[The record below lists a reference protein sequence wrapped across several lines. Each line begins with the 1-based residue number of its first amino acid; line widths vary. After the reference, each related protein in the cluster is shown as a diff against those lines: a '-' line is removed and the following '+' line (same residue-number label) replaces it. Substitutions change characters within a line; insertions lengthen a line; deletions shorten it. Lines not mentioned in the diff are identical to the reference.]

1 VPEPWA
7 LTGRDVELAR
17 VAAAQIEETLGGV
30 VIIGAAGVGKTRL
43 AREALARS
51 DSSGTM
57 VRSVRATQASSGVPF
72 AALGLLV
79 PEMDL
84 PGEPTAEVFRD
95 VAVAF
100 DRIREGQRL
109 VLLVDDAQDLDDAS
123 AALLDHIVRS
133 GNTFV
138 ILTVRRDSNPPQS
151 IVNLWKEEHI
161 LRIDLAPLSDA
172 VMGDLA
178 TAALGPLDAA
188 ARRALVKASG
198 GNVLYLRELLLGGQE
213 AGILVEQFG
222 IWRLNG
228 PLASSARLQ
237 DLIGDRLKGTSP
249 DERRTLELVA
259 LGDPLDLSLL
269 SALAPLAAIEALEER
284 GLLDTSEGD
293 AGPQVTLFH
302 PLYGDVVKIAMPA
315 ARRARLSKALA
326 DAAEASGGRRPR
338 DILRIEV
345 WRLEGGGG
353 SDAGSAIE
361 AARLAFRSSQY
372 DLARRLSRAAWDR
385 WSLPEAAYL
394 LGQSLDYLG
403 RNEEA
408 ETMLA
413 IAWAEARDDAT
424 RRDIALR
431 RATNLFRTLDRA
443 GDADRVLNEAT
454 EAVSDER
461 CRRELE
467 GLRGTHLLLA
477 GEVTRAIE
485 LVLPLL
491 ARPDEPAFTQ
501 ASLDA
506 GTALALAGRSDEA
519 LHYTQRAI
527 STRLE
532 MDDETQVSTVAV
544 YVVGLTLAMVEAG
557 RLGEARAIADAA
569 YQQTVEHGPVAG
581 RAWVAGVLA
590 RICLLE
596 GRLATAAHLFREVAT
611 LFSSLGHPGQRYGLG
626 GLALAVGQQRD
637 ADVGA
642 AAIKELDKIPLT
654 SVRLMDVDILRG
666 RGWVSLSRSDLAAAK
681 QELWQ
686 AAELAHEWGQFASEA
701 AALHDLVRLGVLDV
715 AAERLIALGDR
726 VDGDLMAGRTAYAGA
741 ATAEDLDGTAEA
753 SARFEAIGAN
763 LFAAEA
769 AALEH
774 RLAERSR
781 LLRRSSAAKA
791 RAAQLLARCE
801 GALTPALSAPAP
813 QDRLSARELEIAHL
827 VAEGLSSREVAE
839 RLYVSVRTVDNHLQR
854 IYTKLG
860 ITNRSELPSALQSP
874 TVSLL

>member
-7 LTGRDVELAR
+7 LAGREDELAR
-17 VAAAQIEETLGGV
+17 VAAAQNDAAIGGV

-43 AREALARS
+43 AREALAQA
-51 DSSGTM
+51 DTSGAV

-72 AALGLLV
+72 AALGLLL
-79 PEMDL
+79 PELDL
-84 PGEPTAEVFRD
+84 PGEASAEVFRD

-100 DRIREGQRL
+100 ERIRDGRRL
-109 VLLVDDAQDLDDAS
+109 VLLVDDGHDLDDAS
-123 AALLDHIVRS
+123 AALLDHIVGL

-138 ILTVRRDSNPPQS
+138 VLTVRSDANAPQS

-161 LRIDLAPLSDA
+161 VRIDLSPLSDA

-178 TAALGPLDAA
+178 TAALGPLEAA
-188 ARRALVKASG
+188 AQRALVKASG

-213 AGILVEQFG
+213 AGNLVQQFG

-259 LGDPLDLSLL
+259 LGDPLDLWLL
-269 SALAPLAAIEALEER
+269 GTLAPLASVEVLEER
-284 GLLDTSEGD
+284 GLLDTIEGD
-293 AGPQVTLFH
+293 VGPQVTLSH
-302 PLYGDVVKIAMPA
+302 PLYGEVVKLALPA

-326 DAAEASGGRRPR
+326 DAAEAAGGHRPR
-338 DILRIEV
+338 DLLRIAV

-353 SDAGSAIE
+353 SDARSAIE
-361 AARLAFRSSQY
+361 AGRLAFRSGQY
-372 DLARRLSRAAWDR
+372 ELAQRLSRAAWDR
-385 WSLPEAAYL
+385 WRLPESAYL

-408 ETMLA
+408 EAMLA

-431 RATNLFRTLDRA
+431 RATNLFRTLDRPE
-443 GDADRVLNEAT
+443 DADRVLSQAT
-454 EAVSDER
+454 DAVSDDR
-461 CRRELE
+461 CRHELE

-491 ARPDEPAFTQ
+491 ADPDEPAFNQ

-506 GTALALAGRSDEA
+506 GTALALAGRSEEA
-519 LHYTQRAI
+519 LRHTQMAM

-532 MDDETQVSTVAV
+532 RDDEKQVSTVAV

-557 RLGEARAIADAA
+557 RLAEAQGIADAA
-569 YQQTVEHGPVAG
+569 YQHTVEHGPIAG

-590 RICLLE
+590 RICMLQ

-611 LFSSLGHPGQRYGLG
+611 LFSSLGHPGQRWGLG
-626 GLALAVGQQRD
+626 GLAVAVGQQRD
-637 ADVGA
+637 ADAGA
-642 AAIKELDKIPLT
+642 AAIEELDRIPVA
-654 SVRLMDVDILRG
+654 SVRVMDVEILRG
-666 RGWVSLSRSDLAAAK
+666 RGWVSLSRRDLAGAKKEFWAAT
-681 QELWQ
+681 
-686 AAELAHEWGQFASEA
+686 ELAHRWGQYASEA
-701 AALHDLVRLGVLDV
+701 ASLHDLVRIGVLDD
-715 AAERLIALGDR
+715 AAGRLIALGDR
-726 VDGDLMAGRTAYAGA
+726 VDGGLMAGRTAYARA
-741 ATAEDLDGTAEA
+741 VAAEDLDGAADA

-781 LLRRSSAAKA
+781 LHRRSSAA
-791 RAAQLLARCE
+791 RERSAQLVARCE
-801 GALTPALSAPAP
+801 GPVTPALSTPAA
-813 QDRLSARELEIAHL
+813 QDRLSARELEIALL

-854 IYTKLG
+854 VYTKLG
-860 ITNRSELPSALQSP
+860 ITNRSELSSALEIRA
-874 TVSLL
+874 VSGP

>member
-7 LTGRDVELAR
+7 LAGREVELAR
-17 VAAAQIEETLGGV
+17 IAAAQNDGAIGGV

-43 AREALARS
+43 AREAIAQA
-51 DSSGTM
+51 DASGAI

-72 AALGLLV
+72 AALGLLL

-84 PGEPTAEVFRD
+84 PGEASAEVFRA
-95 VAVAF
+95 VAVAL
-100 DRIREGQRL
+100 DRIRAGQQL
-109 VLLVDDAQDLDDAS
+109 VLLVDDAHDLDDAS
-123 AALLDHIVRS
+123 AALLDHIV
-133 GNTFV
+133 GLGDTFV
-138 ILTVRRDSNPPQS
+138 ILTVRSDALAPQS
-151 IVNLWKEEHI
+151 IVNLWKEDHI
-161 LRIDLAPLSDA
+161 LRIDLAPLSDV

-178 TAALGPLDAA
+178 TAALGPLEAA
-188 ARRALVKASG
+188 AQQALVKASG

-213 AGILVEQFG
+213 AGILVQQFG
-222 IWRLNG
+222 IWRLIG
-228 PLASSARLQ
+228 PPASSARLQ
-237 DLIGDRLKGTSP
+237 DLIGDRLNGTSP
-249 DERRTLELVA
+249 EERRTLELVA

-269 SALAPLAAIEALEER
+269 ATLAPLASVEALEER
-284 GLLDTSEGD
+284 SLLDTVEGD
-293 AGPQVTLFH
+293 AGPQVTLAH
-302 PLYGDVVKIAMPA
+302 PLYGDVVKIGLPA

-326 DAAEASGGRRPR
+326 DAAEAAGGQRPR
-338 DILRIEV
+338 DVLRIAV
-345 WRLEGGGG
+345 WRLEGGGDT
-353 SDAGSAIE
+353 DARRAIE
-361 AARLAFRSSQY
+361 AGRLAFRSGQY
-372 DLARRLSRAAWDR
+372 ELARRLSQAAWDR
-385 WSLPEAAYL
+385 WRLPESAYL

-413 IAWAEARDDAT
+413 IAWPEARDDAT

-443 GDADRVLNEAT
+443 EDADRVLRQAT

-519 LHYTQRAI
+519 LHHTRLAI

-532 MDDETQVSTVAV
+532 RDDETQVSTVAV
-544 YVVGLTLAMVEAG
+544 YVVGLTIAMAETG
-557 RLGEARAIADAA
+557 RLAEAQAIADAA
-569 YQQTVEHGPVAG
+569 YQQAIDQGPVAG

-590 RICLLE
+590 RICLLQ
-596 GRLATAAHLFREVAT
+596 GRLATAAHLFREAAT
-611 LFSSLGHPGQRYGLG
+611 LFSSLGHPGQRWGLG

-637 ADVGA
+637 ADAGTA
-642 AAIKELDKIPLT
+642 TINELDRIPLAA
-654 SVRLMDVDILRG
+654 VRVMDVDILRG
-666 RGWVSLSRSDLAAAK
+666 RGWVSLSRRDLVGAK
-681 QELWQ
+681 KELW
-686 AAELAHEWGQFASEA
+686 AATELAHEWGQFASEA
-701 AALHDLVRLGVLDV
+701 AALHDLVRIGVVDD
-715 AAERLIALGDR
+715 AAERLIALGDS
-726 VDGDLMAGRTAYAGA
+726 VDGDLMAARTAYAVA
-741 ATAEDLDGTAEA
+741 VTSEDLDGAAEA
-753 SARFEAIGAN
+753 SARFEAIGAH

-781 LLRRSSAAKA
+781 LHRRSAAA
-791 RAAQLLARCE
+791 RERSAQLSGRCE
-801 GALTPALSAPAP
+801 NALTPALSTPAP
-813 QDRLSARELEIAHL
+813 RDRLSGRELEIALL
-827 VAEGLSSREVAE
+827 VAEGLSSRDVAE

-860 ITNRSELPSALQSP
+860 ITKRSELSSALETRAAS
-874 TVSLL
+874 